1 MLSIN
6 EISNA
11 VAIVAN
17 EFEIKKIFLFG
28 SYADGTNTPESD
40 VDLLVEFFSDAVS
53 LLTLSAIK
61 IRFEELL
68 NIQVDIIHGP
78 IDNNSIIEPK
88 KVVEIYAA

>member
-6 EISNA
+6 EISKA